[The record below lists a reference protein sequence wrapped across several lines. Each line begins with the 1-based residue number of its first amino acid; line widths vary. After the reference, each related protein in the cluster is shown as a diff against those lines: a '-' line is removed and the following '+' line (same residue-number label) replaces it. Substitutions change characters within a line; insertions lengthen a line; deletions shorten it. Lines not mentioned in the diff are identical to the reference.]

1 MSSNATFSTFNPL
14 SNQEGNGAIGSA
26 SDDLSNGNTK
36 FNVTNGS
43 SGMATTIATPP
54 SGGKWYCEFYISG
67 SVGNYAWVGYYP
79 VKETPE
85 VKEQWAPSGN
95 TTWVDTAIVSVHSMG
110 RYFYTE
116 NQYTD
121 SGATSFTAG
130 DVISIALDLDNGATY
145 FAKNGTY
152 MNSGN
157 PASGSSKTGA
167 APVEGAY
174 SKEYLMAVGSAGSSG
189 HAWTINSGQ
198 DSTFGGNVS
207 AGGNTDAN
215 GFGDFKYTVP
225 SGYLALCSANVPVSD
240 DINPAGDNGTNEN
253 PTKQFNAIV
262 WTGNRSNNSTVN
274 NITGV
279 GFQPDLVWLKILN
292 NTYDHRLVDSSRGVT
307 EAIRSNKTTAE
318 QTEANGLYQF
328 GSDGFS
334 VKGDNNYN
342 SNGDPFIGYC
352 WRANGGTT
360 ASNSDGDITSTV
372 QANTN
377 AGFSIVTYT
386 GDNTDHRGVGY
397 GSANIGHGLDSAPE
411 FIITKRRNAS
421 ASWYVL
427 HASAGVGYLTL
438 NSSLAFQSGA
448 VPFGPA
454 LPTTTTF
461 GAYSA
466 NNISGATYINYCW
479 HSVEGYSKFG
489 LFEGN
494 ADNNGPFIYTGF
506 RPRLLFIKNMD
517 SSSAWG
523 VYDGER
529 PGFNDSDLGAWDE
542 TTGYN
547 NNIGTYPCD
556 ILSNGFKLKTSNS
569 TVNSS
574 HTWVYGAWGDVPF
587 KYNNTF

>member
-1 MSSNATFSTFNPL
+1 MASS
-14 SNQEGNGAIGSA
+14 GNFCTLNRLVGAA
-26 SDDLSNGNTK
+26 SNGRVN
-36 FNVTNGS
+36 
-43 SGMATTIATPP
+43 SGTMSLGNLKYEDSHSTGDAFVANMAMT
-54 SGGKWYCEFYISG
+54 GKTYCEVRIDSI
-67 SVGNYAWVGYYP
+67 GNYG
-79 VKETPE
+79 
-85 VKEQWAPSGN
+85 G
-95 TTWVDTAIVSVHSMG
+95 
-110 RYFYTE
+110 
-116 NQYTD
+116 
-121 SGATSFTAG
+121 
-130 DVISIALDLDNGATY
+130 VIGLR
-145 FAKNGTY
+145 GT
-152 MNSGN
+152 
-157 PASGSSKTGA
+157 
-167 APVEGAY
+167 GAY
-174 SKEYLMAVGSAGSSG
+174 SQVYDSVTFQTNYSSGLLYHYKGSSDQSASGNIGGTVSAGNILMFAYDPATYKWWVGVNGTWRNSGDPANGSGEVFTGSSTMFETMDITWG
-189 HAWTINSGQ
+189 GWVGDVNGLDTTWNFGQ
-198 DSTFGGNVS
+198 DSTFGGVET
-207 AGGNTDAN
+207 AGGNADDN
-215 GFGDFKYTVP
+215 GFGDFKYSPPT
-225 SGYLALCSANVPVSD
+225 GFLALCTGNMSVSSDIDPAQTD
-240 DINPAGDNGTNEN
+240 DDYVGG
-253 PTKQFNAIV
+253 KQFNAIT
-262 WTGNRSNNSTVN
+262 WTGNRTSNSTVN

-411 FIITKRRNAS
+411 FIITKRRDGTGG
-421 ASWYVL
+421 WYTL
-427 HASAGVGYLTL
+427 HASAGIGYLSL
-438 NSSLAFQSGA
+438 ESSGTFQSGA

-461 GAYSA
+461 GGYSA
-466 NNISGATYINYCW
+466 NNNSSHTYVCYCW

-489 LFEGN
+489 SFEGN
-494 ADNNGPFIYTGF
+494 ANADGPFIYTGF
-506 RPRLLFIKNMD
+506 RPRLLFIKNID

-529 PGFNDSDLGAWDE
+529 PGFNDCDLGAWNE

-547 NNIGTYPCD
+547 NNIGSYPCD
-556 ILSNGFKLKTSNS
+556 ILSNGFKLRTSNS

>member
-1 MSSNATFSTFNPL
+1 MASS
-14 SNQEGNGAIGSA
+14 GNFCTLNRLVGAA
-26 SDDLSNGNTK
+26 SNGRVN
-36 FNVTNGS
+36 
-43 SGMATTIATPP
+43 SGTMSLGNLKYEDSHSTGDAFVANMAMT
-54 SGGKWYCEFYISG
+54 GKTYCEVRIDSI
-67 SVGNYAWVGYYP
+67 GNYG
-79 VKETPE
+79 
-85 VKEQWAPSGN
+85 G
-95 TTWVDTAIVSVHSMG
+95 
-110 RYFYTE
+110 
-116 NQYTD
+116 
-121 SGATSFTAG
+121 
-130 DVISIALDLDNGATY
+130 VIGLR
-145 FAKNGTY
+145 GT
-152 MNSGN
+152 
-157 PASGSSKTGA
+157 
-167 APVEGAY
+167 GAY
-174 SKEYLMAVGSAGSSG
+174 SQVYDSVTFQTNYSSGLLYHYKGDSDQSASGNIGGTVSAGNILMFAYDPATYKWWVGVNGTWRNSGDPANGSGEVFTGSATMFETMDITWGG
-189 HAWTINSGQ
+189 WVGDVNGLDTTWNFGQ
-198 DSTFGGNVS
+198 DSTFGGVET
-207 AGGNTDAN
+207 AGGNADDN
-215 GFGDFKYTVP
+215 GFGDFKYSPPT
-225 SGYLALCSANVPVSD
+225 GFLALCTGNMSVSD
-240 DINPAGDNGTNEN
+240 NIDPAQTDDDYPG
-253 PTKQFNAIV
+253 KQFNVIT
-262 WTGNRSNNSTVN
+262 WTGNRTSNSTVN

-411 FIITKRRNAS
+411 FIITKRRDGTGG
-421 ASWYVL
+421 WYTL
-427 HASAGVGYLTL
+427 HASAGIGYLSL
-438 NSSLAFQSGA
+438 ESSGTFQSGA

-461 GAYSA
+461 GGYSA
-466 NNISGATYINYCW
+466 NNNSSHTYVCYCW

-489 LFEGN
+489 SFECNAN
-494 ADNNGPFIYTGF
+494 ADGPFIYTGF
-506 RPRLLFIKNMD
+506 RPRLLFIKNID

-529 PGFNDSDLGAWDE
+529 PGFNDCDLGAWNE

-547 NNIGTYPCD
+547 NNIGSYPCD
-556 ILSNGFKLKTSNS
+556 ILSNGFKLRTSNS

>member
-1 MSSNATFSTFNPL
+1 MASS
-14 SNQEGNGAIGSA
+14 GNFCTLNRLVGAA
-26 SDDLSNGNTK
+26 SNGRVN
-36 FNVTNGS
+36 
-43 SGMATTIATPP
+43 SGTMSLGNLKYEDSHSTGDAFVANMAMT
-54 SGGKWYCEFYISG
+54 GKTYCEVRIDSI
-67 SVGNYAWVGYYP
+67 GNYG
-79 VKETPE
+79 
-85 VKEQWAPSGN
+85 G
-95 TTWVDTAIVSVHSMG
+95 
-110 RYFYTE
+110 
-116 NQYTD
+116 
-121 SGATSFTAG
+121 
-130 DVISIALDLDNGATY
+130 VIGLR
-145 FAKNGTY
+145 GT
-152 MNSGN
+152 
-157 PASGSSKTGA
+157 
-167 APVEGAY
+167 GAY
-174 SKEYLMAVGSAGSSG
+174 SQVYDSVTFQTNYSSGLLYHYKGDSDQSASGNVGGTVSAGNILMFAYDPATYKWWVGVNGTWRNSGDPANGSGEVFTGSATMFETMDITWGG
-189 HAWTINSGQ
+189 WVGDVNGLDTTWNFGQ
-198 DSTFGGNVS
+198 DSTFGGVET
-207 AGGNTDAN
+207 AGGNADDN
-215 GFGDFKYTVP
+215 GFGDFKYSPPT
-225 SGYLALCSANVPVSD
+225 GFLALCTGNMSVSD
-240 DINPAGDNGTNEN
+240 NIDPAQTDDNI
-253 PTKQFNAIV
+253 PTKQFNTIT

-411 FIITKRRNAS
+411 FIITKRRDGTGG
-421 ASWYVL
+421 WYTL
-427 HASAGVGYLTL
+427 HASAGIGYLSL
-438 NSSLAFQSGA
+438 ESSGTFQSGA

-461 GAYSA
+461 GGYSA
-466 NNISGATYINYCW
+466 NNNSSHTYVCYCW

-489 LFEGN
+489 SFEGN
-494 ADNNGPFIYTGF
+494 ANADGPFIYTGF
-506 RPRLLFIKNMD
+506 RPRLLFIKNID

-529 PGFNDSDLGAWDE
+529 PGFNDCDLGAWNE

-556 ILSNGFKLKTSNS
+556 ILSNGFKLRTSNS

>member
-1 MSSNATFSTFNPL
+1 MASS
-14 SNQEGNGAIGSA
+14 GNFCTLNRLVGAA
-26 SDDLSNGNTK
+26 SNGRVN
-36 FNVTNGS
+36 
-43 SGMATTIATPP
+43 SGTMSLGNLKYEDSHSTGDAFVANMAMT
-54 SGGKWYCEFYISG
+54 GKTYCEVRIDSI
-67 SVGNYAWVGYYP
+67 GNYG
-79 VKETPE
+79 
-85 VKEQWAPSGN
+85 G
-95 TTWVDTAIVSVHSMG
+95 
-110 RYFYTE
+110 
-116 NQYTD
+116 
-121 SGATSFTAG
+121 
-130 DVISIALDLDNGATY
+130 VIGLR
-145 FAKNGTY
+145 GT
-152 MNSGN
+152 
-157 PASGSSKTGA
+157 
-167 APVEGAY
+167 GAY
-174 SKEYLMAVGSAGSSG
+174 SQVYDSVTFQTNYSSGLLYHYKGDSDQSASGNVGGTVSAGNILMFAYDPATYKWWVGVNGTWRNSGDPANGSGEIFTGSATMFETMDVTWGG
-189 HAWTINSGQ
+189 WVGDVNGLDTTWNWGQ
-198 DSTFGGNVS
+198 DSTFGGVET
-207 AGGNTDAN
+207 AGGNADDN
-215 GFGDFKYTVP
+215 GFGDFKYSPPT
-225 SGYLALCSANVPVSD
+225 GFLALCTGNMSVSSDIDPAQTD
-240 DINPAGDNGTNEN
+240 DDYVGG
-253 PTKQFNAIV
+253 KQFNAIT
-262 WTGNRSNNSTVN
+262 WTGNRTSNSTVN

-411 FIITKRRNAS
+411 FIITKRRDGTGG
-421 ASWYVL
+421 WYTL
-427 HASAGVGYLTL
+427 HASAGIGYLSL
-438 NSSLAFQSGA
+438 ESSGTFQSGA

-461 GAYSA
+461 GGYSA
-466 NNISGATYINYCW
+466 NNNSSHTYVCYCW

-489 LFEGN
+489 SFEGN
-494 ADNNGPFIYTGF
+494 ANADGPFIYTGF
-506 RPRLLFIKNMD
+506 RPRLLFIKNID

-529 PGFNDSDLGAWDE
+529 PGFNDCDLGAWNE

-547 NNIGTYPCD
+547 NNIGSYPCD
-556 ILSNGFKLKTSNS
+556 ILSNGFKLRTSNS

>member
-1 MSSNATFSTFNPL
+1 MASS
-14 SNQEGNGAIGSA
+14 GNFCTLNRLVGAA
-26 SDDLSNGNTK
+26 SNGRVN
-36 FNVTNGS
+36 
-43 SGMATTIATPP
+43 SGTMSLGNLKYEDSHSTGDAFVANMAMT
-54 SGGKWYCEFYISG
+54 GKTYCEVRIDSI
-67 SVGNYAWVGYYP
+67 GNYG
-79 VKETPE
+79 
-85 VKEQWAPSGN
+85 G
-95 TTWVDTAIVSVHSMG
+95 
-110 RYFYTE
+110 
-116 NQYTD
+116 
-121 SGATSFTAG
+121 
-130 DVISIALDLDNGATY
+130 VIGLR
-145 FAKNGTY
+145 GT
-152 MNSGN
+152 
-157 PASGSSKTGA
+157 
-167 APVEGAY
+167 GAY
-174 SKEYLMAVGSAGSSG
+174 SQVYDSITFQTNYSSGLLYHYKGDSDQSASGNIGGTVSAGNIVMFAYDPATYKWWVGVNGTWRNSGDPANGSGEVFTGSATMFETMDITWGG
-189 HAWTINSGQ
+189 WVGDVNGLDTTWNFGQ
-198 DSTFGGNVS
+198 DSTFGGVET
-207 AGGNTDAN
+207 AGGNADDN
-215 GFGDFKYTVP
+215 GFGDFKYSPPT
-225 SGYLALCSANVPVSD
+225 GFLALCTGNMSVSD
-240 DINPAGDNGTNEN
+240 NIDPAQTDDDYPG
-253 PTKQFNAIV
+253 KQFNAIT
-262 WTGNRSNNSTVN
+262 WTGNRTSNSTVN

-342 SNGDPFIGYC
+342 SNGAPFIGYC

-411 FIITKRRNAS
+411 FIITKRRDGTGG
-421 ASWYVL
+421 WYTL
-427 HASAGVGYLTL
+427 HASAGIGYLSL
-438 NSSLAFQSGA
+438 ESSGTFQSGA

-461 GAYSA
+461 GGYSA
-466 NNISGATYINYCW
+466 NNNSSHTYVCYCW

-489 LFEGN
+489 SFEGN
-494 ADNNGPFIYTGF
+494 ANADGPFIYTGF
-506 RPRLLFIKNMD
+506 RPRLLFIKNID

-529 PGFNDSDLGAWDE
+529 PGFNDCDLGAWNE

-547 NNIGTYPCD
+547 NNIGSYPCD
-556 ILSNGFKLKTSNS
+556 ILSNGFKLRTSNS

>member
-1 MSSNATFSTFNPL
+1 MASS
-14 SNQEGNGAIGSA
+14 GNFCTLNRLVGAA
-26 SDDLSNGNTK
+26 SNGRVN
-36 FNVTNGS
+36 
-43 SGMATTIATPP
+43 SGTMSLGNLKYEDSHSTGDAFVANMAMT
-54 SGGKWYCEFYISG
+54 GKTYCEVRIDSI
-67 SVGNYAWVGYYP
+67 GNYG
-79 VKETPE
+79 
-85 VKEQWAPSGN
+85 G
-95 TTWVDTAIVSVHSMG
+95 
-110 RYFYTE
+110 
-116 NQYTD
+116 
-121 SGATSFTAG
+121 
-130 DVISIALDLDNGATY
+130 VIGLR
-145 FAKNGTY
+145 GT
-152 MNSGN
+152 
-157 PASGSSKTGA
+157 
-167 APVEGAY
+167 GAY
-174 SKEYLMAVGSAGSSG
+174 SQVYDSVTFQTNYSSGLLYHYKGDSDQSASGNVGGTVSAGNILMFAYDPATYKWWVGVNGTWRNSGDPANGSGEVFTGSATMFETMDITWGG
-189 HAWTINSGQ
+189 WVGDVNGLDTTWNFGQ
-198 DSTFGGNVS
+198 DSTFGGVET
-207 AGGNTDAN
+207 AGGNADDN
-215 GFGDFKYTVP
+215 GFGDFKYSPPT
-225 SGYLALCSANVPVSD
+225 GFLALCTGNMSVSSDIDPAQTD
-240 DINPAGDNGTNEN
+240 DDYVGG
-253 PTKQFNAIV
+253 KQFNAIT
-262 WTGNRSNNSTVN
+262 WTGNRTSNSTVN

-411 FIITKRRNAS
+411 FIITKRRDGTGG
-421 ASWYVL
+421 WYTL
-427 HASAGVGYLTL
+427 HASAGIGYLSL
-438 NSSLAFQSGA
+438 ESSGTFQSGA

-461 GAYSA
+461 GGYSA
-466 NNISGATYINYCW
+466 NNNSSHTYVCYCW

-489 LFEGN
+489 SFEGN
-494 ADNNGPFIYTGF
+494 ANADGPFIYTGF
-506 RPRLLFIKNMD
+506 RPRLLFIKNID

-529 PGFNDSDLGAWDE
+529 PGFNDCDLGAWNE

-547 NNIGTYPCD
+547 NNIGSYPCD
-556 ILSNGFKLKTSNS
+556 ILSNGFKLRTSNS
-569 TVNSS
+569 TVNPS

>member
-1 MSSNATFSTFNPL
+1 MASS
-14 SNQEGNGAIGSA
+14 GNFCTLNRLVGAA
-26 SDDLSNGNTK
+26 SNGRVN
-36 FNVTNGS
+36 
-43 SGMATTIATPP
+43 SGTMSLGNLKYEDSHSTGDAFVANMAMT
-54 SGGKWYCEFYISG
+54 GKTYCEVRIDSI
-67 SVGNYAWVGYYP
+67 GNYG
-79 VKETPE
+79 
-85 VKEQWAPSGN
+85 G
-95 TTWVDTAIVSVHSMG
+95 
-110 RYFYTE
+110 
-116 NQYTD
+116 
-121 SGATSFTAG
+121 
-130 DVISIALDLDNGATY
+130 VIGLRST
-145 FAKNGTY
+145 
-152 MNSGN
+152 
-157 PASGSSKTGA
+157 
-167 APVEGAY
+167 GAY
-174 SKEYLMAVGSAGSSG
+174 SQVYDSVTFQTNYSSGLLYHYKGDSDQSASGNIGGTVSAGNIVMFAYDPATYKWWVGVNGTWRNSGDPANGSGEIFTGSATMFETMDITWGG
-189 HAWTINSGQ
+189 WVGDVNGLDTTWNFGQ
-198 DSTFGGNVS
+198 DSTFGGVET
-207 AGGNTDAN
+207 AGGNADGN
-215 GFGDFKYTVP
+215 GFGDFKYTP
-225 SGYLALCSANVPVSD
+225 PTGFLALCTGNMSVSD
-240 DINPAGDNGTNEN
+240 DIDPAQTDDDYPG
-253 PTKQFNAIV
+253 KQFNAIT
-262 WTGNRSNNSTVN
+262 WTGNRTSNSTVN

-342 SNGDPFIGYC
+342 SNSDPFIVYC

-360 ASNSDGDITSTV
+360 ARNSHGDITSTV

-411 FIITKRRNAS
+411 FIITKRRDGTGG
-421 ASWYVL
+421 WYTL
-427 HASAGVGYLTL
+427 HASAGIGYLSL
-438 NSSLAFQSGA
+438 ESSGTFQSGA

-461 GAYSA
+461 GGYSA
-466 NNISGATYINYCW
+466 NNNSSHTYVCYCW

-489 LFEGN
+489 SFEGN
-494 ADNNGPFIYTGF
+494 ANADGPFIYTGF
-506 RPRLLFIKNMD
+506 RPRLLFIKNID

-529 PGFNDSDLGAWDE
+529 PGFNDCDLGAWNE

-547 NNIGTYPCD
+547 NNIGSYPCD
-556 ILSNGFKLKTSNS
+556 ILSNGFKLRTSNS

>member
-1 MSSNATFSTFNPL
+1 MASS
-14 SNQEGNGAIGSA
+14 GNFCTLNTLVGAA
-26 SDDLSNGNTK
+26 SNGRVN
-36 FNVTNGS
+36 
-43 SGMATTIATPP
+43 SGTMSLGNLKYEDSHSTGDAFVANMAMT
-54 SGGKWYCEFYISG
+54 GKTYCEVRIDSI
-67 SVGNYAWVGYYP
+67 GNYG
-79 VKETPE
+79 
-85 VKEQWAPSGN
+85 G
-95 TTWVDTAIVSVHSMG
+95 
-110 RYFYTE
+110 
-116 NQYTD
+116 
-121 SGATSFTAG
+121 
-130 DVISIALDLDNGATY
+130 VIGLR
-145 FAKNGTY
+145 GT
-152 MNSGN
+152 
-157 PASGSSKTGA
+157 
-167 APVEGAY
+167 GAY
-174 SKEYLMAVGSAGSSG
+174 SQVYDSVTFQTNYSSGLLYHYKGDSDQSASGNVGGTVSAGNILMFAYDPATYKWWVGVNGTWRNSGDPANGSGEVFTGSATMFETMDITWGG
-189 HAWTINSGQ
+189 WVGDVNGLDTTWNWGQ
-198 DSTFGGNVS
+198 DSTFGGVET
-207 AGGNTDAN
+207 AGGNADDN
-215 GFGDFKYTVP
+215 GFGDFKYSPPT
-225 SGYLALCSANVPVSD
+225 GFLALCTGNMSVSD
-240 DINPAGDNGTNEN
+240 NIDPAQTDDNI
-253 PTKQFNAIV
+253 PTKQFNTIT

-279 GFQPDLVWLKILN
+279 GFQPDLVWLKFTEQ
-292 NTYDHRLVDSSRGVT
+292 TYDWRLVDSSRGVE
-307 EAIRSNKTTAE
+307 EAIRSNQTTEE
-318 QTEANGLYQF
+318 QTETNGLYQF

-411 FIITKRRNAS
+411 FIITKRRDGTGG
-421 ASWYVL
+421 WYTL
-427 HASAGVGYLTL
+427 HASAGIGYLSL
-438 NSSLAFQSGA
+438 ESSGTFQSGA

-461 GAYSA
+461 GGYSA
-466 NNISGATYINYCW
+466 NNNSSHTYVCYCW

-489 LFEGN
+489 SFEGN
-494 ADNNGPFIYTGF
+494 ANADGPFIYTGF
-506 RPRLLFIKNMD
+506 RPRLLFIKNID

-529 PGFNDSDLGAWDE
+529 PGFNDCDLGAWNE

-556 ILSNGFKLKTSNS
+556 ILSNGFKLRTSNS

>member
-1 MSSNATFSTFNPL
+1 MASS
-14 SNQEGNGAIGSA
+14 GNFCTLNRLVGAA
-26 SDDLSNGNTK
+26 SNGRVN
-36 FNVTNGS
+36 
-43 SGMATTIATPP
+43 SGTMSLGNLKYEDSHSTGDAFVANMAMT
-54 SGGKWYCEFYISG
+54 GKTYCEVRIDSI
-67 SVGNYAWVGYYP
+67 GNYG
-79 VKETPE
+79 
-85 VKEQWAPSGN
+85 G
-95 TTWVDTAIVSVHSMG
+95 
-110 RYFYTE
+110 
-116 NQYTD
+116 
-121 SGATSFTAG
+121 
-130 DVISIALDLDNGATY
+130 VIGLR
-145 FAKNGTY
+145 GT
-152 MNSGN
+152 
-157 PASGSSKTGA
+157 
-167 APVEGAY
+167 GAY
-174 SKEYLMAVGSAGSSG
+174 SQVYDSVTFQTNYSSGLLYHYKGDSDQSASGNVGGTVSAGNIVMFAYDPATYKWWVGVNGTWRNSGDPANGSGEVFTGSATMFETMDITWGG
-189 HAWTINSGQ
+189 WVGDVNGLDTTWNFGQ
-198 DSTFGGNVS
+198 DSTFGGVET
-207 AGGNTDAN
+207 AGGNADDN
-215 GFGDFKYTVP
+215 GFGDFKYSPPT
-225 SGYLALCSANVPVSD
+225 GFLALCTGNMSVSSDIDPAQTD
-240 DINPAGDNGTNEN
+240 DDYVGG
-253 PTKQFNAIV
+253 KQFNAIT
-262 WTGNRSNNSTVN
+262 WTGNRTSNSTVN

-411 FIITKRRNAS
+411 FIITKRRDGTGG
-421 ASWYVL
+421 WYTL
-427 HASAGVGYLTL
+427 HASAGIGYLSL
-438 NSSLAFQSGA
+438 ESSGTFQSGA

-461 GAYSA
+461 GGYSA
-466 NNISGATYINYCW
+466 NNNSSHTYVCYCW

-489 LFEGN
+489 SFEGN
-494 ADNNGPFIYTGF
+494 ANADGPFIYTGF
-506 RPRLLFIKNMD
+506 RPRLLFIKNID

-529 PGFNDSDLGAWDE
+529 PGFNDCDLGAWNE

-547 NNIGTYPCD
+547 NNIGSYPCD
-556 ILSNGFKLKTSNS
+556 ILSNGFKLRTSNS

>member
-1 MSSNATFSTFNPL
+1 MASS
-14 SNQEGNGAIGSA
+14 GNFCTLNRLVGAA
-26 SDDLSNGNTK
+26 SNGRVN
-36 FNVTNGS
+36 
-43 SGMATTIATPP
+43 SGTMSLGNLKYEDSHSTGDAFVANMAMT
-54 SGGKWYCEFYISG
+54 GKTYCEVRIDSI
-67 SVGNYAWVGYYP
+67 GNYG
-79 VKETPE
+79 
-85 VKEQWAPSGN
+85 G
-95 TTWVDTAIVSVHSMG
+95 
-110 RYFYTE
+110 
-116 NQYTD
+116 
-121 SGATSFTAG
+121 
-130 DVISIALDLDNGATY
+130 VIGLR
-145 FAKNGTY
+145 GT
-152 MNSGN
+152 
-157 PASGSSKTGA
+157 
-167 APVEGAY
+167 GAY
-174 SKEYLMAVGSAGSSG
+174 SQVYDSVTFQTNYSSGLLYHYKGSSDQSASGNVGGTVSAGNIVMFAYDPATYKWWVGVNGTWRNSGDPANGSGEVFTGSATMFETMDITWGG
-189 HAWTINSGQ
+189 WVGDVNGLDTTWNFGQ
-198 DSTFGGNVS
+198 DSTFGGVET
-207 AGGNTDAN
+207 AGGNADDN
-215 GFGDFKYTVP
+215 GFGDFKYSPPT
-225 SGYLALCSANVPVSD
+225 GFLALCTGNMSVSD
-240 DINPAGDNGTNEN
+240 NIDPAQTDDDYVGG
-253 PTKQFNAIV
+253 KQFNAIT
-262 WTGNRSNNSTVN
+262 WTGNRTSNSTVN

-411 FIITKRRNAS
+411 FIITKRRDGTGG
-421 ASWYVL
+421 WYTL
-427 HASAGVGYLTL
+427 HASAGIGYLSL
-438 NSSLAFQSGA
+438 ESSGTFQSGA

-461 GAYSA
+461 GGYSA
-466 NNISGATYINYCW
+466 NNNSSHTYVCYCW

-489 LFEGN
+489 SFEGN
-494 ADNNGPFIYTGF
+494 ANADGPFIYTGF
-506 RPRLLFIKNMD
+506 RPRLLFIKNID
-517 SSSAWG
+517 SSSPWG

-529 PGFNDSDLGAWDE
+529 PGFNDCDLGAWNE

-556 ILSNGFKLKTSNS
+556 ILSNGFKLRTSNS

>member
-1 MSSNATFSTFNPL
+1 MASS
-14 SNQEGNGAIGSA
+14 GNFCTLNRLVGAA
-26 SDDLSNGNTK
+26 SNGRVN
-36 FNVTNGS
+36 
-43 SGMATTIATPP
+43 SGTMSLGNLKYEDSHSTGDAFVANMAMT
-54 SGGKWYCEFYISG
+54 GKTYCEVRIDSI
-67 SVGNYAWVGYYP
+67 GNYG
-79 VKETPE
+79 
-85 VKEQWAPSGN
+85 G
-95 TTWVDTAIVSVHSMG
+95 
-110 RYFYTE
+110 
-116 NQYTD
+116 
-121 SGATSFTAG
+121 
-130 DVISIALDLDNGATY
+130 VIGLR
-145 FAKNGTY
+145 GT
-152 MNSGN
+152 
-157 PASGSSKTGA
+157 
-167 APVEGAY
+167 GAY
-174 SKEYLMAVGSAGSSG
+174 SQVYDSVTFQTNYSSGLLYHYKGDSDQSASGNVGGTVSAGNIVMFAYDPATYKWWVGVNGTWRNSGDPANGSGEVFTGSATMFETMDITWGG
-189 HAWTINSGQ
+189 WVGDVNGLDTTWNFGQ
-198 DSTFGGNVS
+198 DSTFGGVET
-207 AGGNTDAN
+207 AGGNADDN
-215 GFGDFKYTVP
+215 GFGDFKYSPPT
-225 SGYLALCSANVPVSD
+225 GFLALCTGNMSVSD
-240 DINPAGDNGTNEN
+240 NIDPAQTDDNI
-253 PTKQFNAIV
+253 PTKQFNTIT

-360 ASNSDGDITSTV
+360 ASNTDGDITSTV

-411 FIITKRRNAS
+411 FIITKRRDGTGG
-421 ASWYVL
+421 WYTL
-427 HASAGVGYLTL
+427 HASAGIGYLSL
-438 NSSLAFQSGA
+438 ESSGTFQSGA

-461 GAYSA
+461 GGYSA
-466 NNISGATYINYCW
+466 NNNSSHTYVCYCW

-489 LFEGN
+489 SFEGN
-494 ADNNGPFIYTGF
+494 ANADGPFIYTGF
-506 RPRLLFIKNMD
+506 RPRLLFIKNID

-529 PGFNDSDLGAWDE
+529 PGFNDCDLGAWNE

-547 NNIGTYPCD
+547 NNIGSYPCD
-556 ILSNGFKLKTSNS
+556 ILSNGFKLRTSNS